1 MMSSTLIFRLNEVP
15 EGVSEQEVS
24 VPAAELTLGMAS
36 GDPFR
41 VRVGFRR
48 THHMVEANLHVEGTL
63 ELICDRSLDR
73 FPMAVEG
80 RYTVLFKAEAMEELE
95 DEQTA
100 VRRLN
105 VSGNEVDLRRDV
117 RDTIL
122 LAVPIRALHP
132 RYRDADGNELPF
144 ESPASGEPA
153 TDPRWE
159 ALNVLKTT
167 LAKN

>member
-1 MMSSTLIFRLNEVP
+1 MLSSTLIFRLNEVP
-15 EGVSEQEVS
+15 EGASEREVS
-24 VPAAELTLGMAS
+24 VPASELALGMAS
-36 GDPFR
+36 GDAFR
-41 VRVGFRR
+41 VRIGFRR
-48 THHMVEANLHVEGTL
+48 THHMVEADLRVEGTL
-63 ELICDRSLDR
+63 ELICDRSLDP
-73 FPMAVEG
+73 FQTAVDG
-80 RYTVLFKAEAMEELE
+80 RYTVLFKADTVEDVE

-105 VSGNEVDLRRDV
+105 ISGNEVDLRRDV

-122 LAVPIRALHP
+122 LSVPIRALHP

>member
-1 MMSSTLIFRLNEVP
+1 MMSSSLIFRLNEIP

-24 VPAAELTLGMAS
+24 VPAADLTLGVAS
-36 GDPFR
+36 GAFFR
-41 VRVGFRR
+41 VLAGFRR
-48 THHMVEANLHVEGTL
+48 TNHMVEANLRVDGTL
-63 ELICDRSLDR
+63 ELVCDRSLDR
-73 FPMAVEG
+73 FTMAVDG
-80 RYTVLFKAEAMEELE
+80 RYTVLFKDDAVEEVE

-100 VRRLN
+100 IRRLN
-105 VSGNEVDLRRDV
+105 VSGNELDLRRDV

-132 RYRDADGNELPF
+132 RYLDRDGNESPF
-144 ESPASGEPA
+144 ESPVSGEPA
-153 TDPRWE
+153 SDPRWE